1 MAFTTLI
8 ETQSVYDR
16 LADRDTAVID
26 CRFKLD
32 DPEWGERAYEAA
44 HVPGAVYAH
53 LARDLAGAK
62 TGTNGRHPLP
72 EPAVFAAALGRW
84 GIDQNVQV
92 VIYDQDVAMYAGRLW
107 WMLRWM
113 GHERV
118 AVLNG
123 GFAKWT
129 AEGRPTR
136 GGREVRTPRVFH
148 GTPRHEL
155 VATLGEVAAA
165 DRQRVRLVDAR
176 SPERFRGENETID
189 KAAGHIPG
197 ASNHFFK
204 SNIDAAGTFLPAEV
218 LRENFLKTF
227 AGARPEDVICYCG
240 SGVTACNNLLAMEH
254 AGLRGAKLYPGS
266 WSEWSADPAR
276 GIER

>member
-8 ETQSVYDR
+8 ETEALLER
-16 LADRDTAVID
+16 LTDADTALID

-32 DPEWGERAYEAA
+32 DPAWGERGYEAN
-44 HVPGAVYAH
+44 HIPGAVYAH
-53 LARDLAGAK
+53 LTRDLAGAK
-62 TGTNGRHPLP
+62 TGSNGRHPLP
-72 EPAVFAAALGRW
+72 DPAAFAAALGRW
-84 GIDQNVQV
+84 GIDQSVQV
-92 VIYDQDVAMYAGRLW
+92 VVYDQDVAMYAGRLW

-113 GHERV
+113 GHDRV

-136 GGREVRTPRVFH
+136 EGREVRTPRVFS
-148 GTPRHEL
+148 GRVRHQL
-155 VATLGEVAAA
+155 VATLDDVAAGKA
-165 DRQRVRLVDAR
+165 PAVRVVDAR
-176 SPERFRGENETID
+176 SPDRFRGENETID

-197 ASNHFFK
+197 ASNHFFR
-204 SNIDAAGTFLPAEV
+204 SNVDATGTFLPADV

-227 AGARPEDVICYCG
+227 AGTRPEDVICYCG
-240 SGVTACNNLLAMEH
+240 SGITACNNLLAMEH